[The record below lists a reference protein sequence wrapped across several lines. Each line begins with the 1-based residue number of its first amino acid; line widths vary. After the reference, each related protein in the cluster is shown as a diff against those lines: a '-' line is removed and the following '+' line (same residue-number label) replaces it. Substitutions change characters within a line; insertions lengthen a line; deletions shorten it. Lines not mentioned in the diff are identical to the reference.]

1 MKTIINKKH
10 IDQMKGNHLYR
21 IGMLFLISA
30 LLAGCKGEKQFI
42 TDAGFR
48 KQVQEDLRA
57 KREALSEGNL
67 FEVLDRDTLGSEE
80 RGALEFLYAYMTLPD
95 IVDYSGDFYLQNVR
109 ESFKARE
116 EMAWGKDVP
125 ELLFRHFVLPIRV
138 NNENLDSS
146 RMVFYA
152 ELKERVAGMT
162 MKEAALE
169 VNHWCH
175 EKATYSPSDPRTR
188 SPLATVKN
196 ALGRCG
202 EESTFTVAALRAV
215 GIPARQVYTPRWA
228 HTDDN
233 HAWVEVWVDGKWYFI
248 GACEPA
254 AELNDA
260 WFNSSVVRAMLTH
273 TRVFG
278 RYEGPEEKLLST
290 ANYTEINCIDNYAPT
305 EMIELTVVDKSGKPV
320 SGAEVR
326 FCIYNYAEFYPV
338 VTKKSDDKGAASLR
352 VGKGD
357 MLVWAAK
364 DGLFGY
370 AISQAEGRK
379 PLMITLDTY
388 ESQPEF
394 VDFKIVP
401 PKGDPIP
408 TTCSPQQINENDARL
423 LHEDSIRMAYEATFK
438 TAEQSAAL
446 ASELGVDAKALTA
459 IMQTSRGNHGDIEGF
474 LRKVNTGKDR
484 LRAMDLLQTISHKD
498 LTDTP
503 ESLLL
508 TLFNDMSLPE
518 GEAAG
523 GEAYRHHLRYVASP
537 RIYTEM
543 LSSFVPTLKGILPA
557 EEQSA
562 MREDPARLV
571 NWVSANIKLDTL
583 YNTQYTTIT
592 PAGVWRAKRADLR
605 SMGIFFVALA
615 RTLQIPA
622 RYDEVTGKIQYSKSL
637 TPLQWTDVNLREN
650 KSVQK
655 EMGTMTMDYTPT
667 ALAPNPNYYSRFTVA
682 EVQPSGSVR
691 TLYYDENEAT
701 DIKTLFA
708 HPKETAAGRY
718 FLVSGTRMASGSV
731 LCRIR
736 KFEIESGKTTNVP
749 LELLRD
755 STDVQVI
762 GSINAEQLYHDISAS
777 AGENRT
783 LLSTTG
789 RGYFA
794 MAILGAGQEPTNHA
808 LKDLEKVKAEL
819 EQWGRK
825 FILLFPDADGYKR
838 YKPADFPALPS
849 TVVFGWDIQGDNARM
864 IQQATNLPNTTTLP
878 IVVIADSFGRV
889 VFVRQGY
896 TIGLGEQMMQVI
908 RQL

>member
-1 MKTIINKKH
+1 MKANK
-10 IDQMKGNHLYR
+10 LFR
-21 IGMLFLISA
+21 IGMLLTAIAA
-30 LLAGCKGEKQFI
+30 LLASCNGGERHFI
-42 TDAGFR
+42 TDADFR
-48 KQVQEDLRA
+48 KQVEEDLNA
-57 KREALSEGNL
+57 KREAMSEGNL
-67 FEVLDRDTLGSEE
+67 FEVLERDSLLLEE
-80 RGALEFLYAYMTLPD
+80 REALEFLYAYMTLPD
-95 IVDYSGDFYLQNVR
+95 IVDYSGDFYLQNIR

-116 EMAWGKDVP
+116 EMSWGKDVP

-152 ELKERVAGMT
+152 ELKDRISGMS

-202 EESTFTVAALRAV
+202 EESTFTVAALRSV

-254 AELNDA
+254 ADLNDA

-278 RYEGPEEKLLST
+278 RYEGPEEKLFST

-305 EMIELTVVDKSGKPV
+305 DMIELKVVDKEGKPV
-320 SGAEVR
+320 EGAEVR
-326 FCIYNYAEFYPV
+326 FCIYNYSEFYPV
-338 VTKKSDDKGAASLR
+338 VKKFSDSNGAASLR

-357 MLVWAAK
+357 MLVWADK

-370 AISQAEGRK
+370 ALSKADDRK
-379 PLMITLDTY
+379 ELSITLDSFEAAPKYT
-388 ESQPEF
+388 
-394 VDFKIVP
+394 DFKIVP
-401 PKGDPIP
+401 PIGDPIP
-408 TTCSPQQINENDARL
+408 TTCSPQQMKTNDARL
-423 LHEDSIRMAYEATFK
+423 LHEDSIRVAYEATFINDDQIAQLSLDLGLDK
-438 TAEQSAAL
+438 EAL
-446 ASELGVDAKALTA
+446 SK
-459 IMQTSRGNHGDIEGF
+459 IMKTSRGNHADIESF
-474 LRKVNTGKDR
+474 LRKVGKGDNIQ
-484 LRAMDLLQTISHKD
+484 RAMDLLQTIKPKD

-503 ESLLL
+503 EPLLSA
-508 TLFNDMSLPE
+508 LFNDMSMPSAE
-518 GEAAG
+518 VSS
-523 GEAYRHHLRYVASP
+523 GEAYQNHLKYVASP

-543 LSSFVPTLKGILPA
+543 LSSFVPVLRGILS
-557 EEQSA
+557 EKEQQT
-562 MREDPARLV
+562 MRENPLELV
-571 NWVSANIKLDTL
+571 RWVNSNIKLDTL

-592 PAGVWRAKRADLR
+592 PAGVWKAKRADLR
-605 SMGIFFVALA
+605 SMGIFFVAMA

-622 RYDEVTGKIQYSKSL
+622 RYDEVTGKIQYSPTL
-637 TPLQWTDVNLREN
+637 MPLQWNDVNLRE
-650 KSVQK
+650 SHS
-655 EMGTMTMDYTPT
+655 EMKQMGALSLEYKPT
-667 ALAPNPNYYSRFTVA
+667 EMAPNPKYYSRFTVA
-682 EVQPSGSVR
+682 EMQPSGAIR
-691 TLYYDENEAT
+691 TLYYDEYAPT
-701 DIKTLFA
+701 DFKSLFDS
-708 HPKETAAGRY
+708 PKEMNVGNY
-718 FLVSGTRMASGSV
+718 FLLTGTRMASGSV
-731 LCRIR
+731 LCRLR
-736 KFEIESGKTTNVP
+736 KFSIETDQISREP

-762 GSINAEQLYHDISAS
+762 GSINPEQTYHDLTRNEDRS
-777 AGENRT
+777 
-783 LLSTTG
+783 LLATTG

-808 LKDLEKVKAEL
+808 LKDLEKVKEDF
-819 EQWGRK
+819 EKWGRK

-838 YKPADFPALPS
+838 YKPEDFPELP
-849 TVVFGWDIQGDNARM
+849 TTIEMGLDIEGQSAKM
-864 IQQATNLPNTTTLP
+864 IQAATNLPNTTNLP
-878 IVVIADSFGRV
+878 IVVITDSFGRV

-896 TIGLGEQMMQVI
+896 TIGLGEQMLQVI

>member
-1 MKTIINKKH
+1 MKENK
-10 IDQMKGNHLYR
+10 LFR
-21 IGMLFLISA
+21 IGILAIVA
-30 LLAGCKGEKQFI
+30 LLLTGCKGSDTHFI
-42 TDAGFR
+42 TDADFR
-48 KQVQEDLRA
+48 KQVQEDLRV

-67 FEVLDRDTLGSEE
+67 FEVLERDSLRTEE
-80 RGALEFLYAYMTLPD
+80 REALEFLYAYMTLPD

-109 ESFKARE
+109 ESFRARE
-116 EMAWGKDVP
+116 EMSWGKEVP

-152 ELKERVAGMT
+152 ELKERVKGMS

-202 EESTFTVAALRAV
+202 EESTFTVAALRSV

-278 RYEGPEEKLLST
+278 RYEGPEEKLFRT

-305 EMIELTVVDKSGKPV
+305 EMIEVKVTDR
-320 SGAEVR
+320 SGAVVEGADIR
-326 FCIYNYAEFYPV
+326 FCIYNYSEFYPV
-338 VTKKSDDKGAASLR
+338 VTKQSDAQGQASLR

-357 MLVWAAK
+357 MLIWAAK

-370 AISQAEGRK
+370 ALSKADDRK
-379 PLMITLDTY
+379 PLTIALDSF
-388 ESQPEF
+388 EAQPEWA
-394 VDFKIVP
+394 DFKIVP
-401 PKGDPIP
+401 PAGDPIP
-408 TTCSPQQINENDARL
+408 TTCSPQQISTNDARL
-423 LHEDSIRMAYEATFK
+423 LREDSIRAAYEATFA

-446 ASELGVDAKALTA
+446 AAELGVDAPALTG
-459 IMQTSRGNHGDIEGF
+459 ILQTSRGNHADIEGF
-474 LRKVNTGKDR
+474 LRSAEAGKAR
-484 LRAMDLLQTISHKD
+484 QRAMDLLQTVSPKD

-503 ESLLL
+503 ESLLKVI
-508 TLFNDMSLPE
+508 FRDMAEPAP
-518 GEAAG
+518 EAAS

-543 LSSFVPTLKGILPA
+543 LSSFVPTLRNILTAKEQEAMRQDPA
-557 EEQSA
+557 E
-562 MREDPARLV
+562 LV
-571 NWVSANIKLDTL
+571 RWVSSNIRLDTL

-592 PAGVWRAKRADLR
+592 PVGVWRAKRADLR
-605 SMGIFFVALA
+605 SMGIFFVAMA
-615 RTLQIPA
+615 RTLGIPA
-622 RYDEVTGKIQYSKSL
+622 RYDEVTGKIQYSKEL
-637 TPLQWTDVNLREN
+637 MPLRWSDVNLRES
-650 KSVQK
+650 KTALK
-655 EMGTMTMDYTPT
+655 EQGSLALDYTPT

-682 EVQPSGSVR
+682 ELQPSGIIR
-691 TLYYDENEAT
+691 TLYYDENEPT
-701 DIKTLFA
+701 DLKTLFDR
-708 HPKETAAGRY
+708 PKEMNAGHY
-718 FLVSGTRMASGSV
+718 FLVTGTRMASGSV
-731 LCRIR
+731 LCRMR
-736 KFEIESGKTTNVP
+736 KFTVEAGKTARQP
-749 LELLRD
+749 LELLHD
-755 STDVQVI
+755 STDIQVI
-762 GSINAEQLYHDISAS
+762 GSINAEQLYHDLSHAEDRS
-777 AGENRT
+777 

-808 LKDLEKVKAEL
+808 LKDLEKVKADF

-825 FILLFPDADGYKR
+825 LILLFPDADGYKR
-838 YKPADFPALPS
+838 YKPADFPSLPE
-849 TVVFGWDIQGDNARM
+849 TAVFGLDIQGRNAAM
-864 IQQATNLPNTTTLP
+864 IREAANLPDATNLP
-878 IVVIADSFGRV
+878 IVIIADSFGRV

-908 RQL
+908 RRL